1 MPPLLSAVAA
11 CVAARVVIACV
22 VSARVVIACVVIAC
36 VVIGGEPRYR
46 HLAPS
51 Y

>member
-1 MPPLLSAVAA
+1 MPPLPSAVAA

-22 VSARVVIACVVIAC
+22 VIACVVIAC
-36 VVIGGEPRYR
+36 VVIGGKPRYR